1 MILFLYQNS
10 EVLNIKYVCIEVYV
24 YFLKLLSQHDLV
36 VGKSLGLNLKHGI
49 ITYDLFDP
57 GNIILP

>member
-1 MILFLYQNS
+1 MILFLYQTS
-10 EVLNIKYVCIEVYV
+10 AVLHTKYVSIEVYV
-24 YFLKLLSQHDLV
+24 YLLKLLRQHDLV
-36 VGKSLGLNLKHGI
+36 VGKSLDLNLKHEI